1 MGRRKNIKTDCKSGE
16 MQALHNFKT
25 YFFRGLAALLPTIL
39 TVWIFVQLYLFI
51 QHNVSAH
58 INRGFVRILV
68 YTTPYYSYVNT
79 EELSAY
85 IKKNYPAATD
95 NAQVLAEKMADATVK
110 RDARIEK
117 ATQFWVYGKGQ
128 ITGFIIAFFAVIFI
142 GAFLASV
149 IGKAIWH
156 KFEHIILMKTPLL
169 KEVYPSIKQ
178 ITDFFFAGKKMSFN
192 KVVAIEY
199 PRKGVWTIGMVTGS
213 GIKKLAA
220 EGTELLTIFVP
231 TSPSPVNGFVLVL
244 PKSEVIEL
252 DISIEEALR
261 FIISSGVIS
270 PPAFQPPLREQKAE
284 LLKNE

>member
-1 MGRRKNIKTDCKSGE
+1 

-25 YFFRGLAALLPTIL
+25 YFLRGLAALLPTIV

-58 INRGFVRILV
+58 INRGVVRILV
-68 YTTPYYSYVNT
+68 YTVPHYPYISD
-79 EELSAY
+79 EDLSVY
-85 IKKNYPAATD
+85 IKRNYPVAAD
-95 NAQVLAEKMADATVK
+95 NPQILAEKMKDISIK
-110 RDARIEK
+110 RGAQIEK
-117 ATQFWVYGKGQ
+117 ATIFWVNGSGQ
-128 ITGFIIAFFAVIFI
+128 IAGFVIAFLAVIFI

-149 IGKAIWH
+149 IGRAVWRM
-156 KFEHIILMKTPLL
+156 FEHILMKTPLL

-178 ITDFFFAGKKMSFN
+178 ITDFFFAGKKMAFN
-192 KVVAIEY
+192 KVVALEY
-199 PRKGVWTIGMVTGS
+199 PRKGVWTIGMVTGA
-213 GIKKLAA
+213 GIRKLAP

-252 DISIEEALR
+252 DISIEEAFR

-270 PPAFQPPLREQKAE
+270 PSAFQSERAGQ
-284 LLKNE
+284 LKG